1 MSINGNSAVIEATQS
16 VLIRCVS
23 LLYHGQSGRELR
35 QPDSVRFAK
44 NRLPVTNK
52 LFTIRHENE
61 WLGRDTQNSHISC
74 GNCTHKGTEIFVS
87 FHHGGAAWALLSS
100 GGVVHCLQ

>member
-16 VLIRCVS
+16 VLIRYVS
-23 LLYHGQSGRELR
+23 FLYHGQSGSELR
-35 QPDSVRFAK
+35 QPDYSRFAK

-74 GNCTHKGTEIFVS
+74 GNSTHKTTETFTS
-87 FHHGGAAWALLSS
+87 FHPQRAPSPFLSS
-100 GGVVHCLQ
+100 AS